1 MTVRHWFVTALLWMF
16 IMAAPAVADE
26 KKQKPLPWQKANL
39 NLGLY
44 WAGTDSSLKLNSQ
57 EYGIGLNLDLEDTLG
72 LKSDNSAFRVD
83 AGWRFSKNMRHKM
96 EFSWFRFDREGS
108 KYFKNTIEIPDGEDG
123 TTTLGPG
130 SMSSVFSFDIYKL
143 KYEYSFFLDDRLDIN
158 AGLGVFIMPIEFGI
172 SGTIDGVG
180 QRALLESVTAPLP
193 VLGLGFDFAIT
204 PEWFIR
210 QQADLLYL
218 EMAEFKGSIMNYVSS
233 VEYLPWKHVG
243 IGLGIDF
250 MRVAIDAKGG
260 DYPGIDFIG
269 SVNFNLIGGQLYLKF
284 YL

>member
-1 MTVRHWFVTALLWMF
+1 MLFLPGDGHLVRV
-16 IMAAPAVADE
+16 APKASNLRAIARQSP
-26 KKQKPLPWQKANL
+26 KHWQKANL
-39 NLGLY
+39 NIGWY
-44 WAGTDSSLKLNSQ
+44 WANTSSTMKLSSQ
-57 EYGIGLNLDLEDTLG
+57 QYGIGMDIDVEDTLG
-72 LKSDNSAFRVD
+72 LKSDQTAFRAD
-83 AGWRFSKNMRHKM
+83 AGWRFSENMRHKV

-108 KYFKNTIEIPDGEDG
+108 KNFKNSIEIPDGEDG

-130 SMSSVFSFDIYKL
+130 RISSIFSFDIYKL
-143 KYEYSFFLDDRLDIN
+143 KYEYSFFLDDRIDIN

-180 QRALLESVTAPLP
+180 QRALLASVTAPLP

-218 EMAEFKGSIMNYVSS
+218 EISDFKGGIVNYVSS

-243 IGLGIDF
+243 IGLGVDI
-250 MRVAIDAKGG
+250 MRVFVDAKGN
-260 DYPGIDFIG
+260 DYPGIDFVG